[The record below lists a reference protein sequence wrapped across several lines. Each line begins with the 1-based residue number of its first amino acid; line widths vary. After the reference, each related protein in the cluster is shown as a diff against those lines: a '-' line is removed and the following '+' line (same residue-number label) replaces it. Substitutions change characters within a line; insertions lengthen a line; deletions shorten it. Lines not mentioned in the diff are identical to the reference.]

1 MLEEGVLTDAIA
13 NGLDL
18 TEIQIVPPSEQLINI
33 GNYTDANEVNGAELS
48 VVENDISS
56 SDEYDT
62 ADSNVSGP
70 ESDAEPAQQ

>member
-1 MLEEGVLTDAIA
+1 M
-13 NGLDL
+13 
-18 TEIQIVPPSEQLINI
+18 
-33 GNYTDANEVNGAELS
+33 NGAELS

-70 ESDAEPAQQ
+70 ESDAEPAQQSVNAPPTQPAQRTSRYGRVLRPRQMYGFD